1 MKTKYIIFVALFLAC
16 SQFALA
22 QTQTLNV
29 IYIGDSITQGVQLD
43 DPATEAPPAT
53 ASKYLQEQP
62 GIAAVNFS
70 NQGHS
75 GFTTVDFSVTGET
88 FKKAEQAADALKGK
102 AGILVFSIMLGT
114 NDSAITG
121 PNGAPVSAEAYFA
134 NMKAITDRLLKDY
147 PDCRIVIQHPTW
159 YSTNTYNGAKYLAE
173 GLHRLES
180 YFPMIKQLVGSYSEI
195 NPGQVFMGDT
205 EAFSYFKK
213 NHTKLMIPEN
223 GNAGTFYL
231 HPNRQGAVVLG
242 QFWAKAIY
250 RDIAAHQ
257 SK

>member
-1 MKTKYIIFVALFLAC
+1 MKAKNIIFAALFLVC
-16 SQFALA
+16 SQFVLA
-22 QTQTLNV
+22 QKQVLNV

-43 DPATEAPPAT
+43 DPSTQAPPAT
-53 ASKYLQEQP
+53 ASKYLQAQP

-75 GFTTVDFSVTGET
+75 GFTSVDFSVTGET
-88 FKKAEQAADALKGK
+88 FKRAEQAADALKSK
-102 AGILVFSIMLGT
+102 PGILAFSIMLGT

-147 PDCRIVIQHPTW
+147 PGCRIVIQHPTW

-180 YFPMIKQLVGSYSEI
+180 YFPMIKKLIRGYTKT
-195 NPGQVFMGDT
+195 NPGQVFLGDM
-205 EAFSYFKK
+205 EAFGYFKK
-213 NHTKLMIPEN
+213 NHTTLMIPEN
-223 GNAGTFYL
+223 GHEGTFYL
-231 HPNRQGAVVLG
+231 HPNKQGAVVLG

-250 RDIAAHQ
+250 RDVFHQ